1 MKLVKST
8 EKPCSEYIRE
18 VLEFDQATE
27 TYRIPKNL
35 DLSQLPEGIVVAFLD
50 FVNSMYFSP
59 EEEKAFY
66 KLIKDGTFIIECG
79 DEEELDKKLGK
90 IDSDYPVDED

>member
-27 TYRIPKNL
+27 SYRIPQNL
-35 DLSQLPEGIVVAFLD
+35 DLSQLPEGIVDAFLD

-59 EEEKAFY
+59 EEENAFY
-66 KLIKDGTFIIECG
+66 KLIKDGTFKVECG
-79 DEEELDKKLGK
+79 DEEELSKKSGK
-90 IDSDYPVDED
+90 FDSDYSVDEE